1 MTTLLSFTGGWKSC
15 CVEVPLVR
23 TGNLQ
28 EHRAGCAVCPCP
40 LVQKKIIKMARE
52 RDMVPLWL
60 QFTTRE

>member
-1 MTTLLSFTGGWKSC
+1 M
-15 CVEVPLVR
+15 EVPLVR

-40 LVQKKIIKMARE
+40 LVQKKIIKMAKE